1 MCPSMSDLKDMLKN
15 VSLFSQA
22 GDEKL
27 AGLAA
32 QLHRK
37 PFRKGTIIF
46 HKDQAGDALYIAE
59 SGRILIFL
67 PTQGGED
74 LTAEVAVPGDVFG
87 ELALLD
93 GRPRSASADTLEDT
107 VTFT

>member
-15 VSLFSQA
+15 VSLFSQG
-22 GDEKL
+22 GDETL

-46 HKDQAGDALYIAE
+46 HKDQAGDALYIVE
-59 SGRILIFL
+59 SGRIRIFL
-67 PTQGGED
+67 PTQGGEE
-74 LTAEVAVPGDVFG
+74 LTVEVAAPAAGSG
-87 ELALLD
+87 ALSLL
-93 GRPRSASADTLEDT
+93 GARPRSAIAR
-107 VTFT
+107 